1 MWGIEQ
7 VPSMCHRY
15 HDVLRILEQELER
28 HTGAVLA
35 QPVMLDDMLLSARRN
50 TVVIRRSIVGEVRGI
65 DDQNI
70 VFPPTDRMTFVG
82 TLIGIGMT
90 TSVHVHGPYLV
101 GILNAAAATRA
112 FSVNSRS
119 RAVRIPQAAVLGN
132 VPLKR
137 HHRVHIQRSIT
148 VLARATGPAS
158 AKAAAAKTVMRLTNS
173 PRIQLW
179 G

>member
-1 MWGIEQ
+1 
-7 VPSMCHRY
+7 
-15 HDVLRILEQELER
+15 
-28 HTGAVLA
+28 
-35 QPVMLDDMLLSARRN
+35 
-50 TVVIRRSIVGEVRGI
+50 
-65 DDQNI
+65 
-70 VFPPTDRMTFVG
+70 MTFVG

-148 VLARATGPAS
+148 VLASHRAGERESCSRKDCDAS
-158 AKAAAAKTVMRLTNS
+158 RELPQDSVMGLNLAHS
-173 PRIQLW
+173 M
-179 G
+179 